1 VTTVLPIVEMTST
14 GDAGCGV
21 ELSTDRSRRR
31 LVDAALLAVVAGVL
45 TAAIL
50 NSEPLQSAND
60 KSRWSTI
67 WSLVER
73 RTWQIDEIDARPDW
87 TTIDKVRHEGHFYSS
102 KPPLLT
108 ALYAGVYSLIKGV
121 TGWTLPG
128 DVVAVS
134 RTMLF
139 FTHLVPW
146 LMALWLLMRIA
157 DRFIQAEYARVLFVL
172 TAAFGTLITAFIPT
186 LNNHSV
192 AAVSLI
198 FSLYSAIRVLDAG
211 VHTASASDD
220 STAPIADSGGSSTAA
235 VWTHAMFSGFFAGF
249 TYTCELP
256 SALYGAIL
264 FLVMLRANWRV
275 TLFAFVPAALIPMG
289 ASVALNVAVTGG
301 IKPFYAYYG
310 TEKYVYEIDGVP
322 SYWSNPTGTD
332 RVVDSPL
339 VYLMHCTIG
348 HHGILSLSPIWLLS
362 IAGWCLMRRAK
373 DRTLRTLLAMGPIL
387 TIVVLGFYL
396 TRTENYNYGGHSA
409 GLRWMLWI
417 TPFWLL
423 ALIPAAELWSGCRYF
438 RTVSL
443 ALLAVSVYSAHANLD
458 NPWRQPWLFA
468 RMQGWGFLK
477 QYNRLPGKPLPH
489 ALHTWFGSI
498 PASKDGEPAWIEL
511 AGNDPFGRTVTWRL
525 TREHDREPGRPSIR
539 FTRSVSGES
548 AREVLFV
555 IDRKAFESG
564 EPPER
569 FLVEP
574 VDQQKRDALIPLLTG
589 LPTARAYNSGTV
601 RYLRTP
607 ARQRA
612 FTCQPAASR
621 VVETSAE
628 GRRISWQTNLML
640 CPELPFGI
648 ARVDSVANDVST
660 GDVLSQQRMVVRD
673 YHPKTEP
680 VSEVDAR
687 LDP

>member
-1 VTTVLPIVEMTST
+1 MLPSVDIEST
-14 GDAGCGV
+14 GKPGCGS
-21 ELSTDRSRRR
+21 EFAADLNRRR
-31 LVDAALLAVVAGVL
+31 LLDAALLTVVAGIL

-73 RTWQIDEIDARPDW
+73 RTWQIDEIDARPEW

-108 ALYAGVYSLIKGV
+108 ALYAGAYWVIKAV

-128 DVVAVS
+128 DVTAVS
-134 RTMLF
+134 RAILF

-146 LMALWLLMRIA
+146 LIALWLLARLA
-157 DRFIQAEYARVLFVL
+157 DRFIRAESARILFLV

-198 FSLYSAIRVLDAG
+198 LSLYFAVRVLDAAACNEPRPAG
-211 VHTASASDD
+211 SHTPIDPA
-220 STAPIADSGGSSTAA
+220 TAPTAA
-235 VWTHAMFSGFFAGF
+235 STWAAAALSGFFAGF

-256 SALYGAIL
+256 SALFGAL
-264 FLVMLRANWRV
+264 MFLVMLRANWRV
-275 TLFAFVPAALIPMG
+275 ALFAFAPAALIPMG
-289 ASVALNVAVTGG
+289 ASVALNIAVTGG

-348 HHGILSLSPIWLLS
+348 HHGIVSLSPIWLIS
-362 IAGWCLMRRAK
+362 IAGWCLMRRTK
-373 DRTLRTLLAMGPIL
+373 DHTLRTLLAMGPIL
-387 TIVVLGFYL
+387 TLVVLGFYL

-423 ALIPAAELWSGCRYF
+423 ALIPAAELWSNCRYF
-438 RTVSL
+438 RAVSL
-443 ALLAVSVYSAHANLD
+443 ALLAVSVYSAHANLN
-458 NPWRQPWLFA
+458 NPWRQPWLFQ
-468 RMQGWGFLK
+468 RMQDWGWLT
-477 QYNRLPGKPLPH
+477 QYKRLPGKPLPH

-498 PASKDGEPAWIEL
+498 PALKEGEPAWIEL
-511 AGNDPFGRTVTWRL
+511 AGHDPFGRVVTWRL
-525 TREHDREPGRPSIR
+525 TCEAHREPGRPQVR
-539 FTRSVSGES
+539 FVRGIKGE
-548 AREVLFV
+548 APREDVFI

-574 VDQQKRDALIPLLTG
+574 ADKGQRDALIPLLTG
-589 LPTARAYNSGTV
+589 LPTVRAYNAGTV
-601 RYLRTP
+601 RYVRTP

-621 VVETSAE
+621 VVETSAD

-640 CPELPFGI
+640 CPEIPFGI
-648 ARVDSVANDVST
+648 ARVDSVATDYAA

-673 YHPKTEP
+673 YHPKENP
-680 VSEVDAR
+680 SPEVNIR
-687 LDP
+687 RDP

>member
-1 VTTVLPIVEMTST
+1 MLPIVDIEST
-14 GDAGCGV
+14 GIARCGV
-21 ELSTDRSRRR
+21 EPATDRSRRR
-31 LVDAALLAVVAGVL
+31 LLDAALLTVVAGIL
-45 TAAIL
+45 TASIL

-108 ALYAGVYSLIKGV
+108 ALYAGVYGGIKAI

-128 DVVAVS
+128 DVTAVS
-134 RTMLF
+134 RAILF

-146 LMALWLLMRIA
+146 LIALWLMTRLA
-157 DRFIQAEYARVLFVL
+157 DRFIQSEYARILFVV

-198 FSLYSAIRVLDAG
+198 FSLYFAVRVLDAAA
-211 VHTASASDD
+211 HLENSS
-220 STAPIADSGGSSTAA
+220 ADSFSPVEPAPTATAA
-235 VWTHAMFSGFFAGF
+235 PTWGAAALSGFFAGF

-256 SALYGAIL
+256 SALFGAL
-264 FLVMLRANWRV
+264 MFLVLLRSNWRV
-275 TLFAFVPAALIPMG
+275 ALFAFVPAALIPMG
-289 ASVALNVAVTGG
+289 ASVALNIAVTGG

-310 TEKYVYEIDGVP
+310 TEKYIYEIDGVP

-348 HHGILSLSPIWLLS
+348 HHGILSLSPIWLIS

-438 RTVSL
+438 RTISL
-443 ALLAVSVYSAHANLD
+443 ALLAVSVYSAHASLD

-468 RMQGWGFLK
+468 RMQGWGWLK
-477 QYNRLPGKPLPH
+477 QYTRLPGKPLPH

-511 AGNDPFGRTVTWRL
+511 AGLDPFGRTVIWRL
-525 TREHDREPGRPSIR
+525 TREQDREPGRPSIR
-539 FTRSVSGES
+539 FTRGVAGES
-548 AREVLFV
+548 SREVLFV
-555 IDRKAFESG
+555 IDRKAFASG

-574 VDQQKRDALIPLLTG
+574 TDKEKRDALIPLLAG
-589 LPTARAYNSGTV
+589 LPTVRAYNAGTV
-601 RYLRTP
+601 RYVRTP

-621 VVETSAE
+621 VVETSAD

-648 ARVDSVANDVST
+648 ARVDSIANDAAT
-660 GDVLSQQRMVVRD
+660 GDVLSQQRMIVRD
-673 YHPKTEP
+673 YHPKEDSSP
-680 VSEVDAR
+680 EVNIR
-687 LDP
+687 RDP